1 MKRGDK
7 ELKTGQEVIVSTA
20 RLSRNTEEA
29 LPWGPES
36 RHFPTAELPG
46 GSSRLDV
53 CLCT

>member
-36 RHFPTAELPG
+36 RHFSTAELPG